1 MNLNGGGERNLRQQ
15 LLMQPVQ
22 VTCGPLL
29 MPGPGK
35 VTSISPGIIRRN
47 HSTAPLGVQVWYGWW
62 VWVTHTP
69 HQVPGTQG
77 ARCSGQGWSASFQ
90 LCDLGVWISLSGL
103 NVIQGSPYDGDRCY

>member
-69 HQVPGTQG
+69 HQVPGT
-77 ARCSGQGWSASFQ
+77 
-90 LCDLGVWISLSGL
+90 
-103 NVIQGSPYDGDRCY
+103 